1 MLFNIIK
8 PLISG
13 HVGENYVSEILNSL
27 PKDKYKVIDNVML
40 KTDRGSTQI
49 DHVIVSIYGIF
60 VIETKN
66 YKGLIA
72 GTKYGEYWVQ
82 YVYGRKY
89 SFYNPVRQ
97 NYGHIKALQG
107 ILDLPQNKFIS
118 VVVFL
123 HRCDIEGDAVR
134 SVIHPSQLINF
145 IELHKEVKIS
155 EMDMYYLTSVI
166 ERNMQH
172 GFGAKVKH
180 VINTQSNI
188 YHKEKM
194 IEQGLCPKCD
204 GYLVERNGKYGYF
217 WGCSNYPK
225 CRYTCK

>member
-13 HVGENYVSEILNSL
+13 HVGENYISEILNSL
-27 PKDKYKVIDNVML
+27 PKDKYKVYDNVML
-40 KTDRGSTQI
+40 NTKRGSTQI

-60 VIETKN
+60 VVETKN

-72 GTKYGEYWVQ
+72 DSKYGEHWVQ
-82 YVYGRKY
+82 YVCGRKY

-97 NYGHIKALQG
+97 NYGHIKALQE
-107 ILDLPQNKFIS
+107 ILNLPQNKFIS

-123 HRCDIEGDAVR
+123 HKCDIEGDAVR

-145 IELHKEVKIS
+145 IELHKETKIS
-155 EMDMYYLTSVI
+155 EMDMYYYTSII
-166 ERNMQH
+166 EQNMQH
-172 GFGAKVKH
+172 GLGAKVKH

-188 YHKEKM
+188 
-194 IEQGLCPKCD
+194 
-204 GYLVERNGKYGYF
+204 
-217 WGCSNYPK
+217 
-225 CRYTCK
+225 